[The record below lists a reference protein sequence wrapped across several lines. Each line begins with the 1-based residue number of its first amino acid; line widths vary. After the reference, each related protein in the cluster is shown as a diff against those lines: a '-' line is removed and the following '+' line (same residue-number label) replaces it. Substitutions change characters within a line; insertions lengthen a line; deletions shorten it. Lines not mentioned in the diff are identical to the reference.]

1 VKRHAPARILVPRL
15 AGLALLG
22 AGAVL
27 GSCNIVAPIGY
38 IVHGPEKIPEEYV
51 LDTKRVTAVFI
62 DDTRASVLPSRA
74 VRSKIGETA
83 ENMLLNE
90 AKIEKMIS
98 SKDVMGVA
106 DREKY
111 SKQMGIAEI
120 GEAVGA
126 DVIVYVTMQSFDML
140 VDGEYFTPTATA
152 SIRVVDVKEK
162 KQLFPAELE
171 KSRII
176 KVETPPRSAAMP
188 KSTSE
193 RTRAQLVF
201 AERVGREIAHVFIA
215 HTRVPEEGLLDH

>member
-1 VKRHAPARILVPRL
+1 MTRHTAARVFLSRL
-15 AGLALLG
+15 AGVALLG
-22 AGAVL
+22 AGMAL
-27 GSCNIVAPIGY
+27 GSCNIVAPMGY
-38 IVHGPEKIPEEYV
+38 IIHGPEKIPEEYV
-51 LDTKRVTAVFI
+51 LDVKRVTAVFI

-74 VRSKIGETA
+74 VRTKIGETA
-83 ENMLLNE
+83 EGMLLNQ

-98 SKDVMGVA
+98 SKDVMAVA

-111 SKQMGIAEI
+111 SKQLGIAEI
-120 GEAVGA
+120 GESVGA
-126 DVIVYVTMQSFDML
+126 DVVVYVTMQSFDML

-171 KSRII
+171 KSHII

-188 KSTSE
+188 KSTAE

-201 AERVGREIAHVFIA
+201 AERVGKAVANVFIA
-215 HTRVPEEGLLDH
+215 HTRIPEEGLLDH